1 MTKSTPPLAGVR
13 VLELGSTVAGPAA
26 CRLLADLGAIV
37 YKVEPPEGDQLRTWG
52 SIAPDGTSWWFK
64 SHNRN
69 KRLLTFD
76 LRDAKEAAIVRQIA
90 LRCDVIVENFR
101 PGWLKSIGL
110 GEAELR
116 EEKRDLIYVS
126 ISGYGQTG
134 AYSQRAGYGSIAEA
148 TGGFRHI
155 TGERDGPPM
164 RIGISIADEIA
175 GLHAVIGALAALYAR
190 NCDGGGESVDIALVD
205 SVFSLMEGAL
215 PEYAQADVVAQRNGN
230 RLATAAPSNVYPTR
244 DGEWY
249 AIGANGQSIF
259 RRFALLMG
267 APEMAD
273 DPRFRTNQARCEHV
287 GVLDESIAAWTK
299 TRTSKELDDE
309 LAAAG
314 IPGGP
319 VLSIERIAHHP
330 HFISRSSFVDIPDGS
345 GNTVTTYAPVPR
357 LKDRP
362 DGMAQAAG
370 AIGRDQQISLQ
381 ELGIAIEAAI

>member
-1 MTKSTPPLAGVR
+1 MKSSTPPLAGVR

-26 CRLLADLGAIV
+26 GRLLADLGATV

-76 LRDAKEAAIVRQIA
+76 LRDTKDAAIVRQIA

-101 PGWLKSIGL
+101 PGRLTSIGL

-116 EEKRDLIYVS
+116 HEKPDLIYVS

-134 AYSQRAGYGSIAEA
+134 AYSQRAGYGSVAEA
-148 TGGFRHI
+148 MGGFRHV
-155 TGERDGPPM
+155 TGEPDGPPM

-190 NCDGGGESVDIALVD
+190 RCDGGGESVDISLVD

-215 PEYAQADVVAQRNGN
+215 PDYAQAGVVAQRNGN
-230 RLATAAPSNVYPTR
+230 RLATAAPTNVYPTR

-259 RRFALLMG
+259 RRLALLMG
-267 APEMAD
+267 NPALAD
-273 DPRFRTNQARCEHV
+273 DPRFRTNQARREHV
-287 GVLDESIAAWTK
+287 AVLDELIAAWTK
-299 TRTSKELDDE
+299 TRSSTELDDE
-309 LAAAG
+309 LATAG
-314 IPGGP
+314 IPAGP

-330 HFISRSSFVDIPDGS
+330 HFVSRGSFVDIPDGS

-357 LKDRP
+357 LNDRP
-362 DGMAQAAG
+362 
-370 AIGRDQQISLQ
+370 
-381 ELGIAIEAAI
+381 